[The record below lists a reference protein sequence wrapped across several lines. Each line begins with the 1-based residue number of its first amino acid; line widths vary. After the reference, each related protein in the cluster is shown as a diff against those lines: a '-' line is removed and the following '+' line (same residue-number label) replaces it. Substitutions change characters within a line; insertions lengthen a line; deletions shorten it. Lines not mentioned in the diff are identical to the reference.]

1 MSSLRIS
8 GRHVLNMWRLMQYEV
23 ALTQYTL
30 ENVVFHILH
39 ERVPHYSLAT
49 LTSWMTSQRA
59 GPVAQALTYVLR
71 RIQLVVRLV
80 EKTEVVFRTAEFARI
95 YGIDFFSV
103 LSRGSQFRVESMLL
117 RITKP
122 QNYVLPS
129 PNRTQVG
136 RQNAAECIPMIKEP
150 HSAFYKS
157 PLLVLDFQSLYPSMM
172 IAYNLCYT
180 TCLGRLASF
189 KGSNK
194 LGYTELDLPPGL
206 LARLEKD
213 VLISPNGL
221 LFARKHVRESTLA
234 AMLREVLDTRV
245 MVKQSMKLR
254 QDKAFQRL
262 QNVRQLS
269 LKLLANVTYG
279 YTSASYS
286 GRMPCVEIAD
296 AIVQTGRETL
306 EKAIAWINKTYRGA
320 AQVVYGDTDSLFVYL
335 PGTSKTEAFAIG
347 KHIAESVTE
356 MNPDPV
362 ALKFEKV
369 RSAYARV

>member
-1 MSSLRIS
+1 
-8 GRHVLNMWRLMQYEV
+8 MQYEV

-59 GPVAQALTYVLR
+59 GPVALALTYVLR

-335 PGTSKTEAFAIG
+335 PGRSKTEAFAIG

-369 RSAYARV
+369 RSTSARV